1 MNCYSNTLFATHDLD
16 NWEPFLVCPNEIM
29 ANVPI
34 LSPRENIKVPCV
46 IPESEIQAFIG
57 ELRIR
62 ESQVVLARL
71 LIVVF
76 AAIELMQCRLA
87 GQLDETRLLLIK
99 QIAREGKNKRYR
111 HMLDEIV
118 AVLGS
123 GKEGEEWMKG
133 FGSVCMTIGRAFE
146 CASKSLPDYAAVRL
160 VYEERLEQAKQA
172 SHI

>member
-16 NWEPFLVCPNEIM
+16 NGDPFLVCPNEIM

-34 LSPRENIKVPCV
+34 LPPRENIKVPCV

-76 AAIELMQCRLA
+76 AAIELMQSRLA
-87 GQLDETRLLLIK
+87 GKPDETRLVLIK
-99 QIAREGKNKRYR
+99 EIAREDKNKRYR
-111 HMLDEIV
+111 HMMDEIV
-118 AVLGS
+118 ALLGS
-123 GKEGEEWMKG
+123 GKEVEEWMKG

-146 CASKSLPDYAAVRL
+146 CASKSLPDYAEVRST
-160 VYEERLEQAKQA
+160 YEQRVEQVRQGSNA
-172 SHI
+172 